1 MNRVRLATPTLCIR
15 TLHGQELLCRGIVR
29 APQRLPLFMLT
40 LLSDESAGSEGS
52 ECDQASSLA
61 ETEAICDA
69 LKDEVQSVV

>member
-1 MNRVRLATPTLCIR
+1 
-15 TLHGQELLCRGIVR
+15 
-29 APQRLPLFMLT
+29 MLT